1 MKKSEQGSLFW
12 RLISAVVMAKDMN
25 IPLHAAYAGY
35 FIMLSLFPTLML
47 VLMLLN
53 YTGLQVDNLITL
65 IGEFLPGA
73 LVGIL
78 AQLVNSTQG
87 STGALVGLSALTA
100 LWSASRGIYGLLRGM
115 NAIYDVAEDRG
126 YLYTRGISVVYTF
139 LFLLVLLLT
148 LVLHVFGSSLIDM
161 LSRLDLKILGFLM
174 NLIDLRFILLL
185 VLQSLIFTFMFMAL
199 PNRRNHFRDSLPG
212 GVLSS
217 LGWLVFSD
225 LFSIYVEN
233 YSDYASIYG
242 SVYAIAVSMLWL
254 YFCLSILF
262 YGAALNRYLT
272 ERQ

>member
-242 SVYAIAVSMLWL
+242 SVYAIAISMLWL